1 MRCLRM
7 LIWSLEV
14 LKGQE
19 LDVSV
24 HSSCLGRNSL
34 VSALCSQG
42 IHRSVRY
49 MRPPISK
56 TAKDERPSRM
66 TPINQY
72 GTSGLPVSKATRMT
86 ALLE

>member
-1 MRCLRM
+1 MRCLRLLM
-7 LIWSLEV
+7 WSLEV

-24 HSSCLGRNSL
+24 HSSCLGRSSL

-56 TAKDERPSRM
+56 TARM
-66 TPINQY
+66 
-72 GTSGLPVSKATRMT
+72 STR
-86 ALLE
+86 LE